1 MGNILLIKGKYSSP
15 TNDNYLKAISVGL
28 ALAGQIFM
36 SGNVGGAC
44 YNPAVALAN
53 ISLFVPLLNN
63 YFGYDSHSLESAE
76 RHLFK
81 EYKEAMLHYM
91 WVFLLMPLVAAVVL
105 GLVQSVHESNCEV
118 MAKAAKKEQAE
129 TKGEEP
135 MLRDSIN
142 YE

>member
-1 MGNILLIKGKYSSP
+1 
-15 TNDNYLKAISVGL
+15 
-28 ALAGQIFM
+28 
-36 SGNVGGAC
+36 
-44 YNPAVALAN
+44 
-53 ISLFVPLLNN
+53 
-63 YFGYDSHSLESAE
+63 
-76 RHLFK
+76 
-81 EYKEAMLHYM
+81 M

-105 GLVQSVHESNCEV
+105 GLVQSVHERNCEV